1 MKLLTKILRTLAVL
15 SLLSAPNAFAQQP
28 APSPITVISAANSGE
43 QKRKETFELVWET
56 INKHFYDPNFNG
68 VDWKAVHDRY
78 APQVARVRSDAE
90 LYVLLQLMVNELRQS
105 HLWIIP
111 PEAIPK
117 VRSKQSPTEKLD
129 TTADDTEELLDEEP
143 EAETAL
149 DLIKEDLA
157 DRLSTGIGI
166 DIRVVSR
173 SLVITRVTPGSAA
186 ARAGLRPGFVIKTV
200 NGVTAAEALSDLENN
215 PIFRDIIRPVI
226 PIILVANFIN
236 GDGTDIVN
244 LTYLDGRNVLRRAR
258 IVPEKLS
265 GEMSPA
271 IGNLPPTYTEFEA
284 KRLTGGIGYI
294 RFNAFVPTMM
304 KKTCAALREMRDAP
318 GIIID
323 LRGNEGGL
331 LGMISGLGGL
341 LQNYS
346 SDFGTMKTRSDQN
359 TVRVAPQ
366 RQPYSG
372 PLVIL
377 IDGSTQSAAEM
388 FAAGLQ
394 ADMRATIV
402 GEVSAGST
410 LPSAIIKLPTGALFQ
425 YAIGNYETG
434 RGVRLEGRGVVP
446 DTIVKLSRPG
456 LLRGDPQLG
465 RALVILRAQIATL
478 PKELVVDVSVPAP
491 PEVVPVTAPPPKP
504 DGPKIELVV
513 PSPPPPVRPPNPLT
527 PKLGDPSR
535 SDDENARLAK
545 QIISR
550 YVEAVGGKGALEK
563 IRSRVATGTVELPM
577 GLNGTVEV
585 YEASPNRTSVIMNL
599 KGFGILQT
607 AFDDNGSW
615 AQDPVRGYMRL
626 SDLPSTGDTF
636 HRELQLLREVNSMRF
651 ERKEKVA
658 AEDCFVLM
666 QTIGS
671 HVIQRLYFSVLTGL
685 LIRQNNLYL
694 EDYREVDGL
703 KIAFVARHE
712 DVLGRSSTV
721 VRLQTVKHNVPIDE
735 SKFAERADCFTKPDQ
750 KWSAQK

>member
-1 MKLLTKILRTLAVL
+1 MKLLTKIIRTLAVL

-28 APSPITVISAANSGE
+28 APSPITVVSAANSGE

-56 INKHFYDPNFNG
+56 INKHFHDPNFNG

-90 LYVLLQLMVNELRQS
+90 LYGLLQLMVNELRQS

-117 VRSKQSPTEKLD
+117 VRSKQRPTEKLD
-129 TTADDTEELLDEEP
+129 TTADDEELLDQEP
-143 EAETAL
+143 AAETAL

-200 NGVTAAEALSDLENN
+200 NGVTAAEALADLENN

-226 PIILVANFIN
+226 PLILVAGFIN

-359 TVRVAPQ
+359 TVRVSPQ
-366 RQPYSG
+366 RQPYTG

-456 LLRGDPQLG
+456 LLRGDPQLARG
-465 RALVILRAQIATL
+465 LVILRAQIATL

-491 PEVVPVTAPPPKP
+491 PEVVTVTAPPLKP

-527 PKLGDPSR
+527 PKPGDPSR

-607 AFDDNGSW
+607 TFDGNGSW

-626 SDLPSTGDTF
+626 SDLPSTGNTF
-636 HRELQLLREVNSMRF
+636 HRELQLLLEVNSMRF

-658 AEDCFVLM
+658 AEDCFVVM

-721 VRLQTVKHNVPIDE
+721 VRLQNVKHNVPIDE